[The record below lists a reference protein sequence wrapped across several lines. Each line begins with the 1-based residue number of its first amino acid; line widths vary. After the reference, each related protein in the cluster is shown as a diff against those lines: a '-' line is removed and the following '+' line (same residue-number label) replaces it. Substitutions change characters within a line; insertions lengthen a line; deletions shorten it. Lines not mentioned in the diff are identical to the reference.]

1 MHKILWKINVVDE
14 EMIRNGCNIVS
25 KPICD
30 ILFQS
35 ESSPQAWSRNAI
47 SVHFKVGIVHQH
59 HIIIIL
65 LLSSAANVCRN
76 VKWTTTTT
84 TVVVAVCVMEF
95 LRLFAICQHLP
106 ASPRTLYGNCHIL
119 FKDWCSAIPKV
130 ELYFYWFKDELKV
143 WISNGNWRSC
153 SFKTHFLL
161 HLWSPKSRFFYRSP
175 MICVKIL
182 KLFL

>member
-84 TVVVAVCVMEF
+84 TVVVVAVCVMEF

-106 ASPRTLYGNCHIL
+106 ASPRTMSIRKLSYLRPVLCNSKRRLVKKMKLI
-119 FKDWCSAIPKV
+119 
-130 ELYFYWFKDELKV
+130 
-143 WISNGNWRSC
+143 
-153 SFKTHFLL
+153 
-161 HLWSPKSRFFYRSP
+161 
-175 MICVKIL
+175 VKIL
-182 KLFL
+182 LLFLWHYI